1 MLAEELTDLV
11 REVQKLGCEQNN
23 IELKSAHDGC
33 PKRLYDT
40 LSAFSNTDGGIIIF
54 GIDEEKGY
62 SVRGVY
68 DPQDLQK
75 KVAEQCAQMEPSVR
89 AVFTAAEIDGG
100 AVVSCEV
107 QQIDVSERPCFY
119 TGAGRLKGS
128 YIRVGDRDERM
139 SEYEVYSY
147 EMFRKKIYDDTRCDE
162 RMDMDT
168 LDIEKLKFYIS
179 KLKQAKPNLSK
190 FSDERICELGGITK
204 GGMPTLCGQIL
215 FGVYPQAFFPMLCV
229 TAVIVPGTEV
239 GVSAENDARFLDN
252 KKFEGTVSE
261 MYEETMGFISRNMR
275 TPTLIDKNGHRVD
288 TTEYPIKAVR
298 EVVLNALIHRDYSIH
313 TESSPIR
320 VLMYA
325 DRLVVE
331 SPGGL
336 YGRLTVDN
344 LGKVGADT
352 RNPYIASALETLL
365 DTENRFSGIPTIYHE
380 MRAAGLKP
388 PKFENLRN
396 AFRVT
401 LFNERNI
408 KENTE
413 NLKENAKPSD
423 EVDRI
428 LKFCSVPR
436 SRAEIAERFGYS
448 NVSYFVKS
456 YITPLINEG
465 KLCMTI
471 PEKPKSKFQ
480 KYYNVGNRD

>member
-11 REVQKLGCEQNN
+11 REVQKLECEQNN
-23 IELKSAHDGC
+23 IELKIAHDGC
-33 PKRLYDT
+33 PRKLYDT

-54 GIDEEKGY
+54 GIDEKDY
-62 SVRGVY
+62 SVCGVY

-75 KVAEQCAQMEPSVR
+75 KVGEQCAQMEPPVR
-89 AVFTAAEIDGG
+89 AVFTAAEIEGSV
-100 AVVSCEV
+100 VVSCEV

-139 SEYEVYSY
+139 SEYEIYSY

-179 KLKQAKPNLSK
+179 KLKQNKPNLSK
-190 FSDERICELGGITK
+190 FSDQRICELRGITK
-204 GGMPTLCGQIL
+204 SGAPTLCGQIL

-288 TTEYPIKAVR
+288 TTEYPIKAIR
-298 EVVLNALIHRDYSIH
+298 EIVLNALIHRDYSIH

-320 VLMYA
+320 VLMYT

-380 MRAAGLKP
+380 MKAAGLKP

-401 LFNERNI
+401 LFNERNVI
-408 KENTE
+408 
-413 NLKENAKPSD
+413 ENAEPLGEID
-423 EVDRI
+423 EI

-436 SRAEIAERFGYS
+436 SRTEIAGHFGYS
-448 NVSYFVKS
+448 NISYFVKN

-480 KYYNVGNRD
+480 KYYSPNLKQ